1 MTQKNKP
8 SKKAASKAVKKS
20 TKGSKKG
27 KTLLGS
33 LSQTHGKEEK
43 CQPTTLDQIWGDKGS
58 TKYGTVD
65 VNEYVRKLENM
76 NTSDLQSH
84 AHKMGLIPVDDRV
97 TITKKLVYEFK
108 TYISGFRKPD
118 QKLSSIPPISNEA
131 KKILDEGR

>member
-1 MTQKNKP
+1 MTQKKKP
-8 SKKAASKAVKKS
+8 SKKAAKKS
-20 TKGSKKG
+20 VKGSKKG
-27 KTLLGS
+27 KTLFES

-43 CQPTTLDQIWGDKGS
+43 YKPTTLDQIWGDKGS

-65 VNEYVRKLENM
+65 VNEYVRTLEGM
-76 NTSDLQSH
+76 NTSDLQAH

-97 TITKKLVYEFK
+97 TVTKKLIYEFK

-118 QKLSSIPPISNEA
+118 QKPPTSSPVSSEA